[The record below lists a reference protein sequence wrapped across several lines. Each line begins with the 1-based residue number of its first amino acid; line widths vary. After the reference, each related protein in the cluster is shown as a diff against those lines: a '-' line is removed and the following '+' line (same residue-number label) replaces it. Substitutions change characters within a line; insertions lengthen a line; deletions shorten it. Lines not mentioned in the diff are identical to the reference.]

1 MSAPAASRLVL
12 RHSRFVFRQH
22 GCIRN
27 ASTTSGAAQAA
38 SDTATKSKETVSN
51 ISSRASEGLSRVT
64 SSAGPA
70 LNGAAQRVNGVLSR
84 VGGRTG
90 RLISFTRCKLS
101 VFLSSVSSHHRS
113 IEPAKRSYGL
123 QFKCPT
129 ELLRK
134 SGLCLSAVY

>member
-22 GCIRN
+22 GCVRN
-27 ASTTSGAAQAA
+27 ASTTSEAAQAA

-51 ISSRASEGLSRVT
+51 ISSKASQGLSRVT

-70 LNGAAQRVNGVLSR
+70 LNGATQRINGVLSR

-90 RLISFTRCKLS
+90 RLISFTRCKLFAVLFNTIS
-101 VFLSSVSSHHRS
+101 YHQS
-113 IEPAKRSYGL
+113 IESAQRSNGYERPKFNG
-123 QFKCPT
+123 QSSC
-129 ELLRK
+129 
-134 SGLCLSAVY
+134 

>member
-12 RHSRFVFRQH
+12 QHSRFVFRQH

-90 RLISFTRCKLS
+90 RLISFTRCKLFK
-101 VFLSSVSSHHRS
+101 FLFSASSYHRS
-113 IEPAKRSYGL
+113 IESAQRS
-123 QFKCPT
+123 
-129 ELLRK
+129 
-134 SGLCLSAVY
+134 